1 MAMDPVIPIGGNV
14 EVQPADFRR
23 AVIGSTMAHDRS
35 FVACRAGVVSG
46 LSVTQ
51 SGVGVSVAPGCA
63 VVTPRDSNN
72 GSYWV
77 SLGNVERLP
86 LQAHHQTYDRVDL
99 IVIRVYDSSVDS
111 SGKYVAAAEVVAGTP
126 APSPVTPSTPSGAL
140 LLATVY
146 TSNNG
151 TISIG
156 DNREYTSTVGGVIPI
171 SSSFPSGAA
180 VRPGQMVFL
189 RDRRELYVWSGSAWE
204 KVSQQGGL
212 PKVPAMASGT
222 VTVGTGGSQT
232 AVVQFPYGRFSSTP
246 IVVACINSGSG
257 DVNWNAVK
265 VYNVTN
271 TSFGVFS
278 NTGLAAPINWIA
290 MEQL

>member
-1 MAMDPVIPIGGNV
+1 MAMDPVVPIGGNV

-23 AVIGSTMAHDRS
+23 AVIGSTMAHDSS

-72 GSYWV
+72 GSYWA
-77 SLGNVERLP
+77 SLGNAERLP
-86 LQAHHQTYDRVDL
+86 LQAHHQTYARVDL
-99 IVIRVYDSSVDS
+99 VIIRVYDSSIDS
-111 SGKYVAAAEVVAGTP
+111 SGRYVAAAEVVAGTP
-126 APSPVTPSTPSGAL
+126 APSPVRPAIPSGAL
-140 LLATVY
+140 LLATVH

-151 TISIG
+151 TISIS
-156 DNREYTSTVGGVIPI
+156 DNREYTSTVGGVIPVAG
-171 SSSFPSGAA
+171 SLPNGAA
-180 VRPGQMVFL
+180 VRPGQMVFRKDL
-189 RDRRELYVWSGSAWE
+189 QELYVWSGSAWE
-204 KVSQQGGL
+204 RVSQKGGL

-222 VTVGTGGSQT
+222 VTVGIGGSQT
-232 AVVQFPYGRFSSTP
+232 AVVSFPSGRFSSTP

-257 DVNWNAVK
+257 DINWNAVK

-278 NTGLAAPINWIA
+278 NTSSAAPINWIA

>member
-23 AVIGSTMAHDRS
+23 SVIGSTMAHDSS

-72 GSYWV
+72 GSYWA
-77 SLGNVERLP
+77 SLGSAERLP
-86 LQAHHQTYDRVDL
+86 LQAHHQTYGRVDL
-99 IVIRVYDSSVDS
+99 IVVRVYDSSIDS
-111 SGKYVAAAEVVAGTP
+111 SGKYVAAVEVVAGTP
-126 APSPVTPSTPSGAL
+126 APSPVTPATPSGAL
-140 LLATVY
+140 LLATVH

-156 DNREYTSTVGGVIPI
+156 DNRQYTAATGGVIPV
-171 SSSFPSGAA
+171 SGGYLTGSAI
-180 VRPGQMVFL
+180 RPGQMVFR
-189 RDRRELYVWSGSAWE
+189 RDLEELYVWSGSAWE

-212 PKVPAMASGT
+212 PRVPAMASGT
-222 VTVGTGGSQT
+222 VVVGVGGSKT
-232 AVVQFPYGRFSSTP
+232 AVVSLPSGRFTNAP

-257 DVNWNAVK
+257 DANWNAVK

-278 NTGLAAPINWIA
+278 NTGAVVPVNWIA
-290 MEQL
+290 MEQI

>member
-1 MAMDPVIPIGGNV
+1 MAMDPVVPIGGNV

-23 AVIGSTMAHDRS
+23 AVIGSTMAHDSS

-63 VVTPRDSNN
+63 VVTPRESDN
-72 GSYWV
+72 GSYWA
-77 SLGNVERLP
+77 SLGTTERLP
-86 LQAHHQTYDRVDL
+86 LQAHHQTYARVDL
-99 IVIRVYDSSVDS
+99 VVIRVYDSSIDS

-126 APSPVTPSTPSGAL
+126 APSPVVPAVPSGAL
-140 LLATVY
+140 LLATVN

-151 TISIG
+151 TISIS
-156 DNREYTSTVGGVIPI
+156 DNRKYTSTVGGVIPV
-171 SSSFPSGAA
+171 SGSLPSGAA
-180 VRPGQMVFL
+180 IRPGQMAFM
-189 RDRRELYVWSGSAWE
+189 RDTQELYVWSGSAWNR
-204 KVSQQGGL
+204 VSQKGGL

-222 VTVGTGGSQT
+222 ATVGTGGSQT
-232 AVVQFPYGRFSSTP
+232 AVVPLPSGRFSSPP

-265 VYNVTN
+265 VYNVTS

-278 NTGLAAPINWIA
+278 NTGSAAPINWIA

>member
-1 MAMDPVIPIGGNV
+1 MAMDPVVPIGGNV

-23 AVIGSTMAHDRS
+23 SVIGSTMVHDSS

-77 SLGNVERLP
+77 SLGAAERLP
-86 LQAHHQTYDRVDL
+86 LQAHHQTYGRVDL

-111 SGKYVAAAEVVAGTP
+111 SGKYTAVAEVVAGTP
-126 APSPVTPSTPSGAL
+126 APSPVTPATPAGAL
-140 LLATVY
+140 LLATVT

-151 TISIG
+151 TISIM
-156 DNREYTSTVGGVIPI
+156 DNRQYTSATGGVIPV
-171 SSSFPSGAA
+171 SGGYPTGSAI
-180 VRPGQMVFL
+180 RPGQMIFRQDL
-189 RDRRELYVWSGSAWE
+189 RELHVWSGSAWE

-212 PKVPAMASGT
+212 PRVPAMASGT
-222 VTVGTGGSQT
+222 ATIGTGGSQT
-232 AVVQFPYGRFSSTP
+232 AVVSFPSKRFARP
-246 IVVACINSGSG
+246 PVVVACINSGSG

-271 TSFGVFS
+271 TSFGIFS
-278 NTGLAAPINWIA
+278 NTGSAAPVNWIA
-290 MEQL
+290 MEQI

>member
-1 MAMDPVIPIGGNV
+1 MAMDPVVPIGGNV

-23 AVIGSTMAHDRS
+23 AVIGSTMAHDSS

-46 LSVTQ
+46 FSVTQ

-63 VVTPRDSNN
+63 VVTPRDSGN

-77 SLGNVERLP
+77 SLGTAERIP
-86 LQAHHQTYDRVDL
+86 LQAHHQTYARVDL

-126 APSPVTPSTPSGAL
+126 APSPVTPAVPSGAL
-140 LLATVY
+140 LLATVN
-146 TSNNG
+146 TANNG
-151 TISIG
+151 VISIT
-156 DNREYTSTVGGVIPI
+156 DNREYTSATGGVIPV
-171 SSSFPSGAA
+171 SGSFPGGAA
-180 VRPGQMVFL
+180 IRPGQVVFR
-189 RDRRELYVWSGSAWE
+189 RDLRELYVWSGSAWE
-204 KVSQQGGL
+204 KVSQTGGL
-212 PKVPAMASGT
+212 PKVPGMASGT
-222 VTVGTGGSQT
+222 VTVGINGAQT
-232 AVVQFPYGRFSSTP
+232 VNVPLPSGRFNSPP

-265 VYNVTN
+265 VYNVTR

-278 NTGLAAPINWIA
+278 NTGSAAPVNWIA

>member
-1 MAMDPVIPIGGNV
+1 MAMDPVVPIGGNV

-23 AVIGSTMAHDRS
+23 SVIGSTMAHDSS

-46 LSVTQ
+46 LSVAQ

-63 VVTPRDSNN
+63 VVTPRDSSN

-77 SLGNVERLP
+77 SLGSAERLP
-86 LQAHHQTYDRVDL
+86 LQAHHQTYGRVDL

-111 SGKYVAAAEVVAGTP
+111 SGKYMAAAEVVAGTP
-126 APSPVTPSTPSGAL
+126 APSPVTPTTPAGAL
-140 LLATVY
+140 LLATVH

-151 TISIG
+151 TISIM
-156 DNREYTSTVGGVIPI
+156 DNRQYTSATGGVIPV
-171 SSSFPSGAA
+171 SGGYPTGSAI
-180 VRPGQMVFL
+180 RPGQMIFRQDL
-189 RDRRELYVWSGSAWE
+189 RELYVWSGSAWE

-222 VTVGTGGSQT
+222 VTIGTGGSQT
-232 AVVQFPYGRFSSTP
+232 ATVSLPSGRFTAPP

-265 VYNVTN
+265 VYNVTS

-278 NTGLAAPINWIA
+278 NTGSPAPVNWIA
-290 MEQL
+290 MGQI

>member
-1 MAMDPVIPIGGNV
+1 MAMDPVVPIGGNV

-23 AVIGSTMAHDRS
+23 SVIGSTMAHDS
-35 FVACRAGVVSG
+35 GFVACRAGVVSG
-46 LSVTQ
+46 LSVAQ

-63 VVTPRDSNN
+63 VVTPRDSSN

-77 SLGNVERLP
+77 SLGSAERLP
-86 LQAHHQTYDRVDL
+86 LQAHHQTYGRVDL

-111 SGKYVAAAEVVAGTP
+111 SGKYMAAAEVVAGTP
-126 APSPVTPSTPSGAL
+126 APSPVTPTTPAGAL
-140 LLATVY
+140 LLATVH

-151 TISIG
+151 TISIM
-156 DNREYTSTVGGVIPI
+156 DNRQYTSATGGVIPV
-171 SSSFPSGAA
+171 SGGYPTGSAI
-180 VRPGQMVFL
+180 RPGQMIFRQDL
-189 RDRRELYVWSGSAWE
+189 RELYVWSGSAWE

-232 AVVQFPYGRFSSTP
+232 AVVSFPSGRFTRP
-246 IVVACINSGSG
+246 PVVVACVNSGSG

-265 VYNVTN
+265 VYNVTS

-278 NTGLAAPINWIA
+278 NTGSAAPINWIA
-290 MEQL
+290 MEQI